1 MLPEDR
7 IRIGH
12 MMEAAER
19 ALAFVAGRTRDDMG
33 NDAMLPLA
41 LARAIEILGEAA
53 AHVSA
58 ETREVS
64 PAVPWRQIIGMR
76 NRLVHAYLDV
86 DTEILWTTVTE
97 RLPELVRE
105 LRALLATE
113 NC

>member
-1 MLPEDR
+1 
-7 IRIGH
+7 
-12 MMEAAER
+12 
-19 ALAFVAGRTRDDMG
+19 
-33 NDAMLPLA
+33 
-41 LARAIEILGEAA
+41 
-53 AHVSA
+53 
-58 ETREVS
+58 
-64 PAVPWRQIIGMR
+64 MR